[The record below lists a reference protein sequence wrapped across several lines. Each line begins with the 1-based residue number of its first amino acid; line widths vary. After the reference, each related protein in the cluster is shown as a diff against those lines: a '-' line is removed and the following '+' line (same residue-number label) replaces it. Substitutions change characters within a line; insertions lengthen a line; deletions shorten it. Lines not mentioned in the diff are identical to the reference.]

1 VTKYRDTIPGPT
13 VSVLLLCW
21 AVKENQELR
30 FVNIFRGVSWH
41 AAEENAEVYMPEQ
54 PRHSYAPLSGRRN
67 EKKLSRP
74 EYKALAEFRYQIRK
88 YLRYMEEKARARGH
102 HPQQYQLLLAI
113 EGLPD
118 GKTPS
123 IKTLAERMQLN
134 HNSTVELVDRCEK
147 RGLLRRTHDGI
158 NRREV
163 TLAATPAGIRM
174 MEDQA
179 NASRAELRE
188 IGPLLFASLQR
199 LTEEAPPDVLAKV
212 KFNTDGRRRKTM
224 KR

>member
-1 VTKYRDTIPGPT
+1 MPNA
-13 VSVLLLCW
+13 VSANRLTS
-21 AVKENQELR
+21 KR
-30 FVNIFRGVSWH
+30 KDK
-41 AAEENAEVYMPEQ
+41 
-54 PRHSYAPLSGRRN
+54 
-67 EKKLSRP
+67 KKLSRP

-88 YLRYMEEKARARGH
+88 YLRYMEEAARSYRY

-147 RGLLRRTHDGI
+147 RGLLRRTREST

-163 TLAATPAGIRM
+163 TLAATPDGIRM

-179 NASRAELRE
+179 SASRAELRE
-188 IGPLLFASLQR
+188 IGPVLFASLQR
-199 LTEEAPPDVLAKV
+199 LMEQAPPEVIAKE
-212 KFNTDGRRRKTM
+212 NTLRKQQ
-224 KR
+224 RS

>member
-1 VTKYRDTIPGPT
+1 
-13 VSVLLLCW
+13 
-21 AVKENQELR
+21 
-30 FVNIFRGVSWH
+30 
-41 AAEENAEVYMPEQ
+41 MPEKH
-54 PRHSYAPLSGRRN
+54 HSHGPILGRKSD
-67 EKKLSRP
+67 KKLSRP

-88 YLRYMEEKARARGH
+88 YLRYMEEKARGRGY

-118 GKTPS
+118 GTTPT

-147 RGLLRRTHDGI
+147 RGLLRRTHEGI

-163 TLAATPAGIRM
+163 TVAATPAGIRM

-179 NASRAELRE
+179 NASRSELRE
-188 IGPLLFASLQR
+188 IGPVLFASLQR
-199 LTEEAPPDVLAKV
+199 LMEEAPLDVRAKM
-212 KFNTDGRRRKTM
+212 KFSTNGHRPKTT
-224 KR
+224 KPRSDSQ

>member
-1 VTKYRDTIPGPT
+1 MPDV
-13 VSVLLLCW
+13 VSPNRLTS
-21 AVKENQELR
+21 KR
-30 FVNIFRGVSWH
+30 KDK
-41 AAEENAEVYMPEQ
+41 
-54 PRHSYAPLSGRRN
+54 
-67 EKKLSRP
+67 KKLSRP

-88 YLRYMEEKARARGH
+88 YLRYMEEAARSYGY

-147 RGLLRRTHDGI
+147 RGLLRRTRESM

-179 NASRAELRE
+179 SASRAELRE
-188 IGPLLFASLQR
+188 IGPVLFASLQR
-199 LTEEAPPDVLAKV
+199 LMEEAPLDVRAKV
-212 KFNTDGRRRKTM
+212 KLSKNGHRQKTV